1 VLLRNWCWLAGDEK
15 LVIRKRF
22 IIKVKIMWEIF
33 PQSQHIEAVLHRKP
47 RLYPIQAAELG
58 SERVSRVVLV
68 LKT

>member
-1 VLLRNWCWLAGDEK
+1 M
-15 LVIRKRF
+15 VIRKRF